1 MSRCEQEKP
10 LFRWQSTFSS
20 GFKGRWSTCSFLSE
34 EQTAPSG
41 LLLHV
46 RFGIA
51 HCCLVSFIKKRKGS
65 DHFFFF
71 PTKLLSIDYLLSHS
85 QGAISQSLMSL
96 PTLTFLKQPQSNIGP
111 RKQPLG
117 SLGCCKGQIYS
128 GDPSWRGGY
137 NAPSPFS
144 WLLIIFEVRNLETWN
159 SVKPH
164 FKKHEQRVNFLIFKI
179 SS

>member
-41 LLLHV
+41 LLFHV

-51 HCCLVSFIKKRKGS
+51 HCCLVSFIKKRKRG
-65 DHFFFF
+65 DHFFF
-71 PTKLLSIDYLLSHS
+71 PNKTLVRRLPLVS
-85 QGAISQSLMSL
+85 QPGGHL
-96 PTLTFLKQPQSNIGP
+96 PVLDVPPHPHVSKTAPEQHWSKEA
-111 RKQPLG
+111 PLG

-137 NAPSPFS
+137 NAPSPFF
-144 WLLIIFEVRNLETWN
+144 WLLIIFEVRNLETRN

-164 FKKHEQRVNFLIFKI
+164 FKKHERRVNFLIFKI